1 MCPSFVSSSYGSVY
15 GMQKTTIYLPDDL
28 KLALEQTAT
37 NEGCSEADLIRQALR
52 RAVRRGRTPCP
63 RVPLFSSGRRGLAER
78 ADKALA
84 GFGRT

>member
-1 MCPSFVSSSYGSVY
+1 MVY

-28 KLALEQTAT
+28 KVALEQAAT
-37 NEGCSEADLIRQALR
+37 NQGCSEADLIRQALR
-52 RAVRRGRTPCP
+52 RAVRRGRTPRPRVPRP
-63 RVPLFSSGRRGLAER
+63 RVPLFTSGRRGLAER